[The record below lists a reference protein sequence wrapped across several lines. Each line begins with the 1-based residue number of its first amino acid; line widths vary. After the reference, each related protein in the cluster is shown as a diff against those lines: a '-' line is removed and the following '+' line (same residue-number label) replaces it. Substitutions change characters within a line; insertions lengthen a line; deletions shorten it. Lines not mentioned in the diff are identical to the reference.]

1 MTQTTTLLKQEQCQ
15 PNFNPLMLKM
25 VYGDDLVV
33 EEVANSEMDEDIR
46 SLDPR
51 GEILFKK

>member
-33 EEVANSEMDEDIR
+33 EEVPNSEMDEDIR